1 MASSNHCQDDFSLDW
16 PNANF
21 AFFLL
26 SSLTCH
32 MSFPSSAIINHPSPP
47 FLSSGYHRKTKKSDI
62 FAMQNKCSEY
72 WFLNTCRIFLV
83 LHLYLLDFSPSVLTS
98 LTSNCQ
104 HLYFFALELSLAVG
118 TFCEHAPT
126 NSWWNL
132 VCKIP
137 TPSPTSSSSFFSGTQ
152 L

>member
-1 MASSNHCQDDFSLDW
+1 MASSNHCQDDVSLDW

-104 HLYFFALELSLAVG
+104 HLDLLSEALFGHQNCLVLGSRRLEL
-118 TFCEHAPT
+118 PRD
-126 NSWWNL
+126 
-132 VCKIP
+132 
-137 TPSPTSSSSFFSGTQ
+137 
-152 L
+152 